1 MKNTFYSQPSQQRG
15 SIAFE
20 YVVVTLMGIGIS
32 LVVMQVA
39 KKVIYEKL
47 STMQDRLEET
57 WDDGFAQDSEL
68 DNDF

>member
-1 MKNTFYSQPSQQRG
+1 
-15 SIAFE
+15 
-20 YVVVTLMGIGIS
+20 MGIGIS